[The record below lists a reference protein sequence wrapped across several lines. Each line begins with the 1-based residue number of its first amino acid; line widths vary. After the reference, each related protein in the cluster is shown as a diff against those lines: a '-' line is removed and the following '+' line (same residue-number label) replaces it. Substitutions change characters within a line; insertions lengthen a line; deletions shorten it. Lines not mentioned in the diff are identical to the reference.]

1 MAKVRYKFNAHTLS
15 YDKIVISFRT
25 RLKRFL
31 ALFSTTLVS
40 SIVIAFGILQ
50 FYESPRMKSL
60 HKENERLQTQ
70 YELMYKD
77 LQTIDKVLDDIEQRD
92 NNLYRVIFESD
103 PIPSTVRRAGFGGVN
118 RYSKLESF
126 DNSDLVVKTAEK
138 IDVLLKQSYIQAK
151 SYDEVLKLAMNK
163 EVLKTSMPAIMPVS
177 NKSLKSTASGWGY
190 RYHPIY
196 KIKMFHYGMD
206 FTASIGTKVYATGD
220 GVVKEAESVGGGY
233 GRWILIDHGFGYQT
247 LYGHL
252 NGFNVKVGD
261 HVKRGNVIGFV
272 GNSGTSTGPHLHY
285 EVHKNGEPVNPQY
298 YYFKDL
304 NAKEYEKLVTI
315 SSNIGQTFD

>member
-1 MAKVRYKFNAHTLS
+1 MAKVRYRFNAHTLS
-15 YDKIVISFRT
+15 YDKIVISFKT

-31 ALFSTTLVS
+31 ALSSTTLLT
-40 SIVIAFGILQ
+40 SILIAFGILQ
-50 FYESPRMKSL
+50 FYESPRMRSL
-60 HKENERLQTQ
+60 HKENERLLTQ
-70 YELMYKD
+70 YEMMYKD
-77 LQTIDKVLDDIEQRD
+77 LNTIEKVLDEMEQRD

-103 PIPSTVRRAGFGGVN
+103 PIPSTIRRAGFGGVN

-126 DNSDLVVKTAEK
+126 DNSELVIKTAEK
-138 IDVLLKQSYIQAK
+138 IDILSKQAYIQAK

-163 EVLKTSMPAIMPVS
+163 EELKASMPAIMPIS

-190 RYHPIY
+190 RIHPIY
-196 KIKMFHYGMD
+196 KIKQFHYGMD
-206 FTASIGTKVYATGD
+206 FTANVGTKVYSTGD
-220 GVVKEAESVGGGY
+220 GVVKDIQSIGGGY
-233 GRWILIDHGFGYQT
+233 GKWILVDHGFGYET

-252 NGFNVKVGD
+252 NGFNVKIGD
-261 HVKRGNVIGFV
+261 KVKRGSIIGFV

-285 EVHKNGEPVNPQY
+285 EVHRNGEPVNPQY

-304 NAKEYEKLVTI
+304 NAQEYEKMVKI

>member
-50 FYESPRMKSL
+50 FYESPRMKNL

-77 LQTIDKVLDDIEQRD
+77 LQTIEKVLDNIEQRD

-103 PIPSTVRRAGFGGVN
+103 PIPSTIRRAGFGGVN

-126 DNSDLVVKTAEK
+126 DNSDLVVKTSEK

-163 EVLKTSMPAIMPVS
+163 EMLKTSMPAIMPVS

-206 FTASIGTKVYATGD
+206 FTAPIGTKVYATGD
-220 GVVKEAESVGGGY
+220 GVVRDVETVGGGY
-233 GRWILIDHGFGYQT
+233 GKWILIDHGFGFQT
-247 LYGHL
+247 LYAHL
-252 NGFNVKVGD
+252 NGFNVKKGD
-261 HVKRGNVIGFV
+261 SVKRGNVIGFV

-304 NAKEYEKLVTI
+304 NAQEYEKMVNI

>member
-1 MAKVRYKFNAHTLS
+1 MAKVRYRFNAHTLS
-15 YDKIVISFRT
+15 YDKIVISFKT

-40 SIVIAFGILQ
+40 SVVIAFGILQ
-50 FYESPRMKSL
+50 FYESPRMRSL
-60 HKENERLQTQ
+60 HKENERLLTQ
-70 YELMYKD
+70 YELLYKD
-77 LQTIDKVLDDIEQRD
+77 LQTVEKVLDEIEQRD
-92 NNLYRVIFESD
+92 NNLYRVVFESD
-103 PIPSTVRRAGFGGVN
+103 PIPSTIRRAGFGGVN
-118 RYSKLESF
+118 KYSQLESF
-126 DNSDLVVKTAEK
+126 DNSELVIKTAEK
-138 IDVLLKQSYIQAK
+138 LDILSKQAYIQAK
-151 SYDEVLKLAMNK
+151 SYDEVLKMALNK
-163 EVLKTSMPAIMPVS
+163 EKLVSSMPAIMPVS

-196 KIKMFHYGMD
+196 KIKQFHYGMD

-220 GVVKEAESVGGGY
+220 GVVKDVQTIGGGY
-233 GRWILIDHGFGYQT
+233 GRWILIDHGFDYQT
-247 LYGHL
+247 LYAHL
-252 NGFNVKVGD
+252 SGFNVKIGEQ
-261 HVKRGNVIGFV
+261 VKRGQVIGYV

-304 NAKEYEKLVTI
+304 NAQEYERMVSI

>member
-1 MAKVRYKFNAHTLS
+1 MAKVKYRFNAHTLS
-15 YDKIVISFRT
+15 YDKIVISFKT
-25 RLKRFL
+25 KLKRIL
-31 ALFSTTLVS
+31 ALTSTTLVT
-40 SIVIAFGILQ
+40 SILIAVGILQ
-50 FYESPRMKSL
+50 FYESPRMRSL
-60 HKENERLQTQ
+60 HKENERLLTQ

-77 LQTIDKVLDDIEQRD
+77 LVTIEKVLEDIEQRD

-103 PIPSTVRRAGFGGVN
+103 PIPSTIRRAGFGGVN

-126 DNSDLVVKTAEK
+126 DNSELVIKTAEK
-138 IDVLLKQSYIQAK
+138 LDILSKQAYIQSK
-151 SYDEVLKLAMNK
+151 SYDEVMKLAQNK
-163 EVLKTSMPAIMPVS
+163 ELLTSCMPAIMPIS

-190 RYHPIY
+190 RIHPIY
-196 KIKMFHYGMD
+196 KIRQFHYGMD

-220 GVVKEAESVGGGY
+220 GIVKDVQSIGGGY
-233 GRWILIDHGFGYQT
+233 GRWILIDHGFGYET

-261 HVKRGNVIGFV
+261 HVKRGSVIGFV
-272 GNSGTSTGPHLHY
+272 GNSGTSTGPHVHY

-304 NAKEYEKLVTI
+304 NAQEYEKMVNI

>member
-1 MAKVRYKFNAHTLS
+1 MAKVRYRFNAHTLS
-15 YDKIVISFRT
+15 YDKIVISFKT
-25 RLKRFL
+25 RLKRIL
-31 ALFSTTLVS
+31 ALTSTTLVT
-40 SIVIAFGILQ
+40 SILVAFGILQ
-50 FYESPRMKSL
+50 FYESPRMRSL
-60 HKENERLQTQ
+60 HKENERLLTQ

-77 LQTIDKVLDDIEQRD
+77 LQNIEKALDDIEQRD

-103 PIPSTVRRAGFGGVN
+103 PIPSTIRKAGFGGAN
-118 RYSKLESF
+118 RYSRLESF
-126 DNSDLVVKTAEK
+126 DNSELVIKTAEK
-138 IDVLLKQSYIQAK
+138 LDILSKEAYIQSK
-151 SYDEVLKLAMNK
+151 SYDEVMKLAMNK
-163 EVLKTSMPAIMPVS
+163 EELKTSMPAIMPIS

-206 FTASIGTKVYATGD
+206 FTSQIGTKVYATGD
-220 GVVKEAESVGGGY
+220 GVVKDVQSIGGGY
-233 GRWILIDHGFGYQT
+233 GKWILIDHGFGYET

-252 NGFNVKVGD
+252 NGFNVKIGE

-272 GNSGTSTGPHLHY
+272 GNTGTSTGPHLHY
-285 EVHKNGEPVNPQY
+285 EVHKNGTPVNPQY

-304 NAKEYEKLVTI
+304 NAQEYEKMVNI